1 MRRILVILLVLLT
14 LASPT
19 GAADAAELRF
29 PITYRSAATIYIG
42 GGSADG
48 LAAGERLTVKSKDEI
63 LGEIEITFLSEH
75 SASCRILRETR
86 PLRVGDTAV
95 IARAADHAATAAPEV
110 TVSDTAPKAGP
121 VPDRPGATAAT
132 PNAPRPTKDVTR
144 YRGAVSL
151 GWNRSWD
158 DTERHYDYE
167 QRQGRLDVSAWG
179 IGGQPLTFTAR
190 ARSRQD
196 LRPATLGFE
205 GLPRDERR
213 DSLYEL
219 ALRYEPGR
227 GRALIEAGR
236 LGVPLLG
243 LGYVDGISA
252 EARAFGSLRL
262 GGFFGRRAD
271 LYAIP
276 GFDTGNTYGG
286 WLRLS
291 DGGGTVPGAWDA
303 SVYGVREFS
312 SDVISR
318 EFLGLQSRFGRRRFT
333 VSQWAEVD
341 LLRDWRSPATGGRT
355 QLSNLSASAN
365 YRPAP
370 STSLGVSYDQ
380 RKNYRTA
387 ETRSVPEVLFD
398 TYVHQ
403 GFRGSID
410 IARASGLGGSIF
422 AGMRKQDRQS
432 DTAYSGGA
440 GLRHPGLTGAKIGVS
455 LDGYYF
461 SNGFTS
467 GLQTGARV
475 GKNGPRLSLD
485 LSYGL
490 ARYTLKG
497 GGPRRQNQWYRLS
510 AHRTFGG
517 GLWIQAEAQLDRG
530 DDTRG
535 PRGGFEF
542 GYRF

>member
-1 MRRILVILLVLLT
+1 MRRLIVFVLLV
-14 LASPT
+14 ASALRSVEAT
-19 GAADAAELRF
+19 ELRF
-29 PITYRSAATIYIG
+29 PITYRSSATVYVG

-48 LAAGERLTVKSKDEI
+48 LAVGERLSVKAKDEVV
-63 LGEIEITFLSEH
+63 GEIEITFLSEH

-86 PLRVGDTAV
+86 LLRVGDVAV
-95 IARAADHAATAAPEV
+95 IVRAADHAATTAPEV

-121 VPDRPGATAAT
+121 VPDRPGVTTAKANAASAT
-132 PNAPRPTKDVTR
+132 KEVTR
-144 YRGAVSL
+144 YRGAISL
-151 GWNRSWD
+151 GWSRSWD

-167 QRQGRLDVSAWG
+167 QRQGRLDFSAWG
-179 IGGQPLTFTAR
+179 IGGQPLSFTAR

-236 LGVPLLG
+236 LGIPLLG

-276 GFDTGNTYGG
+276 GFDTGNKYGG

-312 SDVISR
+312 AAVVSR

-333 VSQWAEVD
+333 FSQWAEVD
-341 LLRDWRSPATGGRT
+341 LLRDWRTPSTGSHA

-387 ETRSVPEVLFD
+387 ETRTVPEILFD

-403 GFRGSID
+403 GFRGSVD
-410 IARASGLGGSIF
+410 IARANGLGGSIF
-422 AGMRKQDRQS
+422 AGMRKQDQQS
-432 DTAYSGGA
+432 DTAYSSGA
-440 GLRHPGLTGAKIGVS
+440 GLRHPGLTGLKLSVS

-461 SNGFTS
+461 SNGATS
-467 GLQTGARV
+467 GLQTGARIGRV
-475 GKNGPRLSLD
+475 GPRLNVD

-497 GGPRRQNQWYRLS
+497 GGPQRQNQWYRLS

-535 PRGGFEF
+535 PRGAFEF